1 MKIKNTFIKGYTQNW
16 SEKVFA
22 IRKVKYNFVWA
33 HVTEDLNGAEI
44 VGTFY
49 EKKLQN

>member
-16 SEKVFA
+16 SEKVFV

-44 VGTFY
+44 VGTLY